1 MHTPS
6 WLALE
11 TSTDLLSL
19 AIAQGDQQWTHTS
32 EGGAKSSQLILPSI
46 QSLLTAAGISLRD
59 LQAVVLGRG
68 PGAFTG
74 LRTACSVAQG
84 LAFGADVPVLPIDT
98 LLAVAEEVR
107 HAQALSGQPAVT
119 RVLVV
124 MDARMDQVYSAAYEC
139 VASGAEPGW
148 RCVQANAVHNPEH
161 LQWPAD
167 WLADGFVVA
176 GNAGELYAG
185 RWPAALCAPQ
195 LRAMPTA
202 AALLRLAPQA
212 WAQGLAV
219 PPEDALPLYVRDK
232 VAQTTEERLQAKQAA
247 APHSA

>member
-6 WLALE
+6 WLAIE

-19 AIAQGDQQWTHTS
+19 AVARGDQSWTHTS
-32 EGGAKSSQLILPSI
+32 AGGAKSSQQILPSI
-46 QSLLTAAGISLRD
+46 QALLSEAGLSLPA

-84 LAFGADVPVLPIDT
+84 LTFGAVLPVLPIDT
-98 LLAVAEEVR
+98 LLAVAEDVR
-107 HAQALSGQPAVT
+107 HAQAMEAQAPVN

-124 MDARMDQVYSAAYEC
+124 MDARMAQVYTAAYEY
-139 VASGAEPGW
+139 AEDGPKSGW
-148 RCVQANAVHNPEH
+148 HCVQANQVHNPEH
-161 LQWPAD
+161 LQWPSD
-167 WLADGFVVA
+167 WPADGFVAA
-176 GNAGELYAG
+176 GNAWNMDAAH
-185 RWPAALCAPQ
+185 WPAALTARR
-195 LRAMPTA
+195 LHAMPTA

-219 PPEDALPLYVRDK
+219 PPEDALPLYIRDN
-232 VAQTTEERLQAKQAA
+232 VAQTTDQRMQAKQAA
-247 APHSA
+247 ASQTA

>member
-19 AIAQGDQQWTHTS
+19 AVARGDQQWTHTS

-46 QSLLTAAGISLRD
+46 QSLLAAAGLALHD
-59 LQAVVLGRG
+59 VQAVVLGRG

-74 LRTACSVAQG
+74 LRTACAVAQG
-84 LAFGADVPVLPIDT
+84 LAFGADLPVLPIDT

-107 HAQALSGQPAVT
+107 HAQALEAQPAVT

-124 MDARMDQVYSAAYEC
+124 MDARMEQVYSAAYEY
-139 VASGAEPGW
+139 VAHGAEPGW
-148 RCVQANAVHNPEH
+148 RCVQVNAVHNPEH
-161 LQWPAD
+161 LQWPAE
-167 WLADGFVVA
+167 WPVDGFVVA
-176 GNAGELYAG
+176 GNAGGLYAG
-185 RWPAALCAPQ
+185 GWPAVLCAPQ
-195 LRAMPTA
+195 LHVMPTA

-212 WAQGLAV
+212 WSQGLAV
-219 PPEDALPLYVRDK
+219 PPEEALPLYVRDK
-232 VAQTTEERLQAKQAA
+232 VAQTTEERLHAKQAA